1 MGQSFAFRAAL
12 STIGGCRSRRL
23 VVPAGVMML
32 SCMMMGCGRAEG
44 RMFPVMDPSVVWPPP
59 PEPARIRLVGMLSGS
74 ADLHAARSGLEDFKA
89 ALRGPRPPIRFSS
102 PNMVAIG
109 SGGLIA
115 VSDTGLS
122 AVHVVDLVTRSHR
135 LISGWD
141 DERFGAPLGVAWA
154 GQRLFVTDAERH
166 EVIELDAGG
175 GFRRRFGE
183 DVLKRPVGVA
193 YVATRR
199 QLFVVDGG
207 LHRIAVF
214 DEAGSLVHTIGGRGA
229 TAGMFNFPSHI
240 CHRNGR
246 LLVADSGNFRVQ
258 VLDLD
263 GACLRIIGHKGDGAG
278 DLSLPKGVA
287 FDSDGHVY
295 VVDAQFENVQIY
307 DEEGRLLL
315 AFGHEGAGPGEFS
328 LPAGMAIDENDRIWV
343 ADAANRR
350 LDVFD
355 YLRVSE

>member
-1 MGQSFAFRAAL
+1 
-12 STIGGCRSRRL
+12 
-23 VVPAGVMML
+23 
-32 SCMMMGCGRAEG
+32 
-44 RMFPVMDPSVVWPPP
+44 MFPVIDPPVVWPGP
-59 PEPARIRLVGMLSGS
+59 PERARIRLVGALSGS
-74 ADLHAARSGLEDFKA
+74 EDLHAARSGIEVFKA
-89 ALRGPRPPIRFSS
+89 ALRGPRPPISFSS

-109 SGGLIA
+109 PGGLIA

-122 AVHVVDLVTRSHR
+122 AVHIVDPTARTHR

-141 DERFGAPLGVAWA
+141 DQRFGIPLGVTWV
-154 GQRLFVTDAERH
+154 GRRLFVTDAERH
-166 EVIELDAGG
+166 EVIVLNAEG

-193 YVATRR
+193 YVAPRR
-199 QLFVVDGG
+199 QLYVVDGG
-207 LHRIAVF
+207 SHRIAVF
-214 DEAGSLVHTIGGRGA
+214 DEAGSPVRTLGGRGA
-229 TAGMFNFPSHI
+229 TGGAFNFPSHI
-240 CHRNGR
+240 CYHDGK

-263 GACLRIIGHKGDGAG
+263 GACLRIIGRKGDGAG

-307 DEEGRLLL
+307 DGEGRLLL
-315 AFGHEGAGPGEFS
+315 AFGREGAGLGEFS
-328 LPAGMAIDENDRIWV
+328 LPAGIAIDENDRIWV

-355 YLRVSE
+355 YLRIRE